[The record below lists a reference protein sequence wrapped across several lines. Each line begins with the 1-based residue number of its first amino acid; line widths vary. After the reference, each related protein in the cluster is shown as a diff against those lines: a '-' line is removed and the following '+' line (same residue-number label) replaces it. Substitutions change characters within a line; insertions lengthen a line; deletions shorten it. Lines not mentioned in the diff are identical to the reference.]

1 MCDNTPL
8 GWFESNEGGFQKLG
22 RLSRHSNH
30 HLLTWSLWDLRG
42 FDREVMSEV
51 DRELMV
57 LGVSRVCKGGLGEI
71 RKSKRIV
78 ARHFGRSWAHGSK
91 YWVGKS

>member
-1 MCDNTPL
+1 MSQTPLGGDVTEPPL

-30 HLLTWSLWDLRG
+30 HLLTWSLRDLRG

-51 DRELMV
+51 DRELMG
-57 LGVSRVCKGGLGEI
+57 LGVSRVYNDGLG
-71 RKSKRIV
+71 RKWKI
-78 ARHFGRSWAHGSK
+78 
-91 YWVGKS
+91 